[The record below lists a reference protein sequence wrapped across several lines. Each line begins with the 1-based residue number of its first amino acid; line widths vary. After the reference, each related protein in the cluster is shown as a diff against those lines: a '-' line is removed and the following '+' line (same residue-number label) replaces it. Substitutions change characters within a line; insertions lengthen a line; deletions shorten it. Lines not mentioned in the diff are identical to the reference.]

1 MKGTA
6 RSTSNSHGRV
16 CRALGT
22 HGLKTVPTTRG
33 RSRAQPSQ
41 PRRNARETRSTR
53 EHRTTVKVQKDRN
66 GAKGESSV
74 SDVTLVEVSQVRSK
88 AVKSSSSGHG
98 KMRSSSTVAGI
109 PNSNGHRRTED
120 RRLRCEVG
128 KMNARGIPYAKFLDA
143 TFPTWKD
150 LPANLVN
157 KLRNELL
164 ELRDKYLEVAKNP
177 GSKEEDLYTPFANL
191 MHGFLRDNAGLSEY
205 EYVPSHRKRKIGG
218 AVGGQREGIPD
229 GVVIRKPSEKSD
241 PTNADDL
248 NWRNLHLVIDLKTT
262 KNFGASLNPP
272 KSNSGMTEDQ
282 IKNELKKDGGVRL
295 DGRQQLA
302 SYGLEQLSSNPLKQF
317 CYGMVVIGHFVEMW
331 YYDRSGPIG
340 TEVIDLRK
348 EDHFEQFY
356 QHMVAISGANPS
368 GLGFNPHFNTI
379 KWPIPVDSQ
388 KITIGGRLISF
399 DASKPIHISR
409 GLTGRCTTVF
419 PAWEKTFGTESEPPY
434 VLKLSY
440 QPCDRKPSE
449 ADHYALLL
457 AKGVEGIPEILC
469 SEKFPSLAEEGPRG
483 ALMKHLP
490 GHEFGP
496 MRYLEAIVMA
506 DKLKPITS
514 IDINKDTKV
523 FFQVFLSTIEIHR
536 QAFAKAN
543 ILHRDI
549 HVDNLMC
556 MDVDGGPTGFLI
568 DWDFAS
574 GPDSHPPENLEQTAF
589 TLNGKFLAID
599 LLRTE
604 SQARFYRHDLESF
617 FWLLWS
623 IVLTQAS
630 IVEWGEIVSKWEQDT
645 VDERRARKT
654 YFLDRTV
661 QEVIARLMEC
671 EESGLSHSGVIECL
685 VQLSFLI
692 SDGQDA
698 LLYRTEVTNVET
710 ADDHITYAKFVAA
723 LELAIQ

>member
-1 MKGTA
+1 
-6 RSTSNSHGRV
+6 
-16 CRALGT
+16 
-22 HGLKTVPTTRG
+22 
-33 RSRAQPSQ
+33 
-41 PRRNARETRSTR
+41 
-53 EHRTTVKVQKDRN
+53 
-66 GAKGESSV
+66 
-74 SDVTLVEVSQVRSK
+74 
-88 AVKSSSSGHG
+88 
-98 KMRSSSTVAGI
+98 MRSSSTVAGI
-109 PNSNGHRRTED
+109 PNSNGHRRIED
-120 RRLRCEVG
+120 RSLRCEVG

-143 TFPTWKD
+143 TFPSWRD
-150 LPANLVN
+150 LPTNLVN

-177 GSKEEDLYTPFANL
+177 DSKEEDLYTPFASL

-205 EYVPSHRKRKIGG
+205 EYVPSHKKRKIRG
-218 AVGGQREGIPD
+218 AVKGAARGPD
-229 GVVIRKPSEKSD
+229 GVIIRKPSEKSD

-248 NWRNLHLVIDLKTT
+248 DWRNVHLVIDLKTT

-356 QHMVAISGANPS
+356 KHMAAISNANPS
-368 GLGFNPHFNTI
+368 SLGFNPHFNTTR
-379 KWPIPVDSQ
+379 WPVPVDSQ

-419 PAWEKTFGTESEPPY
+419 PAWEQTFGTESEPPY

-457 AKGVEGIPEILC
+457 EMGVEGIPGVLC

-483 ALMKHLP
+483 ALMKLLP
-490 GHEFGP
+490 GHESEFGP

-506 DKLKPITS
+506 DTLKPITS
-514 IDINKDTKV
+514 IDINKDTKT
-523 FFQVFLSTIEIHR
+523 FFQVFLSIIKTHH
-536 QAFAKAN
+536 QAYKKAN

-549 HVDNLMC
+549 HMDNLMC
-556 MDVDGGPTGFLI
+556 KIVDGHPAGILI

-574 GPDSHPPENLEQTAF
+574 GPISHRPDDPQQTAF
-589 TLNGKFLAID
+589 TLNVAFLPID
-599 LLRTE
+599 LLQKECPPRL
-604 SQARFYRHDLESF
+604 YRHDLESF
-617 FWLLWS
+617 FWVLWS
-623 IVLTQAS
+623 IIISKADATDLDAFASMSQWGQGDIDHRRILKTAFLTRGQRD
-630 IVEWGEIVSKWEQDT
+630 VVGLLQTCKHT
-645 VDERRARKT
+645 
-654 YFLDRTV
+654 
-661 QEVIARLMEC
+661 
-671 EESGLSHSGVIECL
+671 GLSRPGVLQCL
-685 VQLSFLI
+685 STLSDQILR
-692 SDGQDA
+692 GQDA
-698 LLYRTEVTNVET
+698 LRRRTRSTNIET
-710 ADDHITYAKFVAA
+710 ADGHITYTDFVATI
-723 LELAIQ
+723 ELAIHS